1 MRHANRKF
9 RRPDKDDILLWI
21 GEAIVIGSVIFSGLA
36 VAWLAMV
43 LGGAR

>member
-9 RRPDKDDILLWI
+9 RWPDKDDILLWI
-21 GEAIVIGSVIFSGLA
+21 GEAIVIGSVVFAG
-36 VAWLAMV
+36 VAIAYLGMV